1 MIWLKDIYKLRKY
14 IINKPGIYCIKNNK
28 SGKIYVGSSINLY
41 YRIKDHKV
49 RLLENKHSND
59 HLQKSFN
66 NSGIEYFTIK
76 ILKFTILPEKNIL
89 EKYEQYYIDLLNPE
103 YNILK
108 EAYKNSSYKHTPEI
122 IEKIRK
128 SGIGRKTNN
137 RIILQYD
144 KYNNVIKEWPSII
157 EIKNVLKINHT
168 NICKVCMFYES
179 NGERYKYYHSAHNFI
194 WKYKIERKGSSN

>member
-108 EAYKNSSYKHTPEI
+108 EAYKNSSYKHTPEV

-137 RIILQYD
+137 KRILQFINNTILNEYD
-144 KYNNVIKEWPSII
+144 SITQASILNN
-157 EIKNVLKINHT
+157 INKG
-168 NICKVCMFYES
+168 NIGEVCRFKRQTA
-179 NGERYKYYHSAHNFI
+179 GGFVWRFK
-194 WKYKIERKGSSN
+194 